1 MKWTPRKAA
10 FAAAMVVSVCG
21 AALNQARADVLLNN
35 GQTVNLVPQAT
46 APITGT
52 PLGTIT
58 GQASLGNS
66 PVNAT
71 INEAVYQS
79 NVVGFGTLFAFQLTN
94 TGTSAISTLTVT
106 NYDNYTVLV
115 GAVPT
120 APTGFPGGA
129 NGTTTPTR
137 ATRSVL
143 GNSLTFIFDTPLAVG
158 ATSSVFFAH
167 TNAPSFNALGAGLL
181 TGTTAAGDN
190 IGGDV
195 FVNLLQP
202 TGVAIPEPGPMALAA
217 CAGAVF
223 GAVSWARRRA
233 KA

>member
-1 MKWTPRKAA
+1 MKWNPRKAA

-21 AALNQARADVLLNN
+21 ATLSQARADVILTP
-35 GQTVNLVPQAT
+35 GQTVSLVPQAT

-58 GQASLGNS
+58 AQASLGGS
-66 PVNAT
+66 PVAAT

-79 NVVGFGTLFAFQLTN
+79 NVAGFGTLFAFQLTN
-94 TGTSAISTLTVT
+94 TGTAAIQSFVVN
-106 NYDNYTVLV
+106 NYDTYTVFV
-115 GAVPT
+115 GDTPT
-120 APTGFPGGA
+120 APTGFPGGV
-129 NGTTTPTR
+129 NGTIDPTR
-137 ATRSVL
+137 ATRGAS
-143 GNSLTFIFDTPLAVG
+143 GNDIEFIFDTPLSVG
-158 ATSSVFFAH
+158 ATSSVFFVR
-167 TNAPSFNALGAGLL
+167 TNAPSFNAFGGGLL
-181 TGTTAAGDN
+181 AGVSSGGNN

-195 FVNLLQP
+195 FINLLQP
-202 TGVAIPEPGPMALAA
+202 TGTAIPEPGPMALAA